1 MNLLSRLSVK
11 TRQLWLAALS
21 ALIVCACVAVALYET
36 RALARSSQTSFVA
49 KDVVADILP
58 PPMYLIEMRLVVS
71 QALEA
76 TLSIRRAED
85 ELARLG
91 REYDD
96 RVAWWTA
103 HPPYGLEQ
111 QLLGRQHAEGRAF
124 IAAARDVLQHLK
136 SGDREA
142 ATKALLTADALY
154 LRHRAGVD
162 ETVTAGAALAESSMQ
177 EFADQSERA
186 HQVLLTLMALGVTA
200 TLALAWGVSR
210 SLLVPL
216 RDAVRVAETVAAG
229 DLTRQVRVDGR
240 DETAQLLSSLNAMS
254 GRLAEMVSEV
264 RTASLHVASASTQI
278 SAGNQDLRQR
288 TEVHQSELMA
298 TSASL
303 AEVTRFVHE
312 NAASAQTARE
322 RAQVVSQTA
331 GQGLKAVRDLT
342 GMMSTISGSSRKVGE
357 IVGLIESIAF
367 QTNLLALNAAVEAA
381 RAGEQGKGF
390 AVVAAEVRQLAN
402 RSSAASAEIRALVQA
417 SAADIQ
423 EGDRFAGVAHQAIE
437 AMAAQVDEMGQ
448 RVGEIWETTFAQSS
462 GINML
467 VETMQAL
474 ANSSSSNV
482 ALVAQTAELAGG
494 LEGQAR
500 QLAECVGAFQLPD
513 SPRQV
518 QPA

>member
-1 MNLLSRLSVK
+1 MHLLSRLSVK
-11 TRQLWLAALS
+11 ARQLWLASLS
-21 ALIVCACVAVALYET
+21 ALIVCACVGVGLVET

-76 TLSIRRAED
+76 TLSIQRADE
-85 ELARLG
+85 ELARLS
-91 REYDD
+91 REYGE
-96 RVAWWTA
+96 RVDWWTA
-103 HPPYGLEQ
+103 HPPYGLER
-111 QLLGRQHAEGRAF
+111 QLLGNQHTQAQAF
-124 IAAARDVLQHLK
+124 IGAAREVLTQLK
-136 SGDREA
+136 NGDREA
-142 ATKALLTADALY
+142 ASQALRVADGLY

-162 ETVTAGAALAESSMQ
+162 ETVKAGTALAESSMQ
-177 EFADQSERA
+177 EFSAQSEQAQR
-186 HQVLLTLMALGVTA
+186 VLLALMAVGVIA
-200 TLALAWGVSR
+200 TLALGWAVSR
-210 SLLVPL
+210 SLLLPL
-216 RDAVRVAETVAAG
+216 RHAVRVAETVAAG
-229 DLTRQVRVDGR
+229 DLTRQVRVDGH
-240 DETAQLLSSLNAMS
+240 DETATLLRSLNQMS

-278 SAGNQDLRQR
+278 AAGNQDLQQR
-288 TEVHQSELMA
+288 TQVHQGELMA

-312 NAASAQTARE
+312 NAASAQTAKE
-322 RAQVVSQTA
+322 RAQVVSRTA
-331 GQGLKAVRDLT
+331 GHGLQAVRDLT
-342 GMMSTISGSSRKVGE
+342 GMMRTISGSSRKVGE

-402 RSSAASAEIRALVQA
+402 RSSAASADIRALVQT

-423 EGDRFAGVAHQAIE
+423 EGDRYASVAHQAIE
-437 AMAAQVDEMGQ
+437 DMAAQVDEMGQ

-474 ANSSSSNV
+474 ADSSSSNV
-482 ALVAQTAELAGG
+482 ALVAQTADLAGG

-500 QLAECVGAFQLPD
+500 QLARCVGAFQLP
-513 SPRQV
+513 SAPSAA